1 MRTKKIET
9 MVEVELSLD
18 DFTDE
23 EIREEYAERGLVTNE
38 TLADVKDAFC
48 RGDEKAAISLV
59 KKIVCD
65 EFGVVL

>member
-1 MRTKKIET
+1 MRTKKVEAT
-9 MVEVELSLD
+9 VEVELSLE

-23 EIREEYAERGLVTNE
+23 EIDAEFKLRCLGVTAGME
-38 TLADVKDAFC
+38 QVKDAFC
-48 RGDEKAAISLV
+48 RGDEKAAIALT